1 MMLPFVAECRVSRAA
16 YCAFGLFKDINSY
29 RLIVVSYNNDLVDG
43 NGVAGARKLARNVGI
58 NHGSFG
64 SFEIPGRREVQ
75 RMEGSAKVQ
84 AWRLWSD
91 VPASLFFE
99 YRG

>member
-1 MMLPFVAECRVSRAA
+1 MMVPFVAECRVSRAA

-29 RLIVVSYNNDLVDG
+29 RLIVVPYNNDLVDG

-64 SFEIPGRREVQ
+64 RFRDPRAARSSADGRVGE
-75 RMEGSAKVQ
+75 S
-84 AWRLWSD
+84 
-91 VPASLFFE
+91 PSLE
-99 YRG
+99 TLE